1 MLDGPDIFLVAA
13 LLCSVLKTDRMG
25 EKMEISDEKISRY
38 RSMVIRCPR
47 LGGEVP
53 FSFCEKEAGDLP
65 CRLITTCWAPY
76 FPIEEY
82 LRETLTPEALDILS
96 SQRPKDRI
104 ATILDIAAAVR
115 KRQSD

>member
-1 MLDGPDIFLVAA
+1 M
-13 LLCSVLKTDRMG
+13 LKTNPTGD
-25 EKMEISDEKISRY
+25 KMEFSDEKISQY
-38 RSMVIRCPR
+38 RSIIIRCPR

-65 CRLITTCWAPY
+65 CRLVVSCWANY

-82 LRETLTPEALDILS
+82 LSKKLTPEALEILY
-96 SQRPKDRI
+96 SQRPRDRI

>member
-1 MLDGPDIFLVAA
+1 M
-13 LLCSVLKTDRMG
+13 LKTNPMG
-25 EKMEISDEKISRY
+25 EKMEFSDEKISQY
-38 RSMVIRCPR
+38 RSMIIRCPR

-65 CRLITTCWAPY
+65 CRLVVSCWANY

-82 LRETLTPEALDILS
+82 LEKTLTPEALEILY
-96 SQRPKDRI
+96 SQRPRDRI